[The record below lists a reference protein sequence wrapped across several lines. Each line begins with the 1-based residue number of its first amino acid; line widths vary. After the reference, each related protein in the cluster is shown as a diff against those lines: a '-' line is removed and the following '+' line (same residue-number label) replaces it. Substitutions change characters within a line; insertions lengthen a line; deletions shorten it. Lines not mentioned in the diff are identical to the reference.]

1 MHSTST
7 RTSTLP
13 ARSRA
18 GARAQA
24 LWRAAFG
31 AGLLGLLA
39 GCAHWVPPEQ
49 PVPAVAL
56 PAAWSAPA
64 AASVDASAGASVGGP
79 APGAPAPASPSSA
92 DAARPALL
100 PGNAAALAQW
110 WQRFGDAQLSTLVQ
124 QALQANPSVRS
135 ALAALQQAR
144 AQVDVQAA
152 ALRPSLNASAS
163 AQRSR
168 AAGNTSNQ
176 FQAGFD
182 ASWEPDLF
190 GRLGSALQASEADAR
205 AAEANLGAVQVAL
218 AAEVAVN
225 YIDLRGLQQR
235 LAIARSNLLTQRQTL
250 QLTEWRMQA
259 GLTTSQ
265 VVEQART
272 VAEQT
277 AAMIP
282 ALQASL
288 DQSRHSL
295 AVLTGQA
302 PAALDALLAAPA
314 AVPAPSADL
323 ALEIPAVVLRQ
334 RPDVHAA
341 EQRIAAA
348 LARVLQADAARYPRF
363 NIAGSLGLSAL
374 TFGALDTGDAVTRG
388 LLASVT
394 APIFDGGAARAQVRV
409 QEAVLAQ
416 ARSDYE
422 AAVLTA
428 LQDVEDALAALRN
441 ERLRLTHLQT
451 AAEAAGNAALLAEQN
466 YRSGRID
473 FQTLLD
479 TQRTLLTAQDNVASS
494 VASVAADHVRLYKAL
509 GGGWTNGP
517 ALQ

>member
-7 RTSTLP
+7 STSTLP

-64 AASVDASAGASVGGP
+64 VASIDASVGGP
-79 APGAPAPASPSSA
+79 ALGAPAPASPNSA

-374 TFGALDTGDAVTRG
+374 TFGALDTGEAVTRG

-494 VASVAADHVRLYKAL
+494 VASVATDHVRLYKAL
-509 GGGWTNGP
+509 GGGWTNASAP
-517 ALQ
+517 Q